1 MIIRWAPT
9 KIKTDHIY
17 INWKQLFFCL
27 QFGRCKKMSA
37 QVNIAKLGA
46 QDTNLNKRVLLGNF
60 YAQAIFRLDKT
71 PIEVA
76 VYLFLYLRIL
86 LETICNYH
94 KKS

>member
-1 MIIRWAPT
+1 
-9 KIKTDHIY
+9 
-17 INWKQLFFCL
+17 
-27 QFGRCKKMSA
+27 MSA

-71 PIEVA
+71 QIEVA